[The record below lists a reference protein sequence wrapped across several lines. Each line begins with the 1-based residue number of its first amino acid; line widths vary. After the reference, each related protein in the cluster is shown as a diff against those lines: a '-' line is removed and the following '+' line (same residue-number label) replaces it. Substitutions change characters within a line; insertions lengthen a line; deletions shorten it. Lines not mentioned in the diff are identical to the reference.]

1 MTTLYMVKSNPVVGK
16 EDEYNRWYS
25 DIHLSE
31 VLQIDGFRTA
41 QRFQLHPRQVQ
52 PNPTHTYL
60 AIYQIDSDDVDGTL
74 ANLSKATWMNLSD
87 AIDMTSL
94 EIGIY
99 QAMGDIQS

>member
-1 MTTLYMVKSNPVVGK
+1 MTTLYMVKSNPVAGK
-16 EDEYNRWYS
+16 EDEYNRWYN
-25 DIHLSE
+25 DVHLPE
-31 VLQIDGFRTA
+31 VLQIDGFQTA
-41 QRFQLHPRQVQ
+41 QRFKLHTRQVQ

-60 AIYQIDSDDVDGTL
+60 AIYQIDSNDVDGTL

-87 AIDMTSL
+87 AIDTTSL

>member
-1 MTTLYMVKSNPVVGK
+1 MTTLYMVKSNPAAGK

-25 DIHLSE
+25 DVHLPE
-31 VLQIDGFRTA
+31 VLQIDGFQTA
-41 QRFQLHPRQVQ
+41 QRFKLHPRQVQ

-74 ANLSKATWMNLSD
+74 TNLSKATWMNLSD
-87 AIDMTSL
+87 AIDTTSL

>member
-16 EDEYNRWYS
+16 EDEYNRWYN

-41 QRFQLHPRQVQ
+41 QRFQLHPSQVQ

-94 EIGIY
+94 EIDIY

>member
-16 EDEYNRWYS
+16 EDEYNRWYN

-31 VLQIDGFRTA
+31 VLRIDGFQTA

-52 PNPTHTYL
+52 PNLTHTYL

-99 QAMGDIQS
+99 QAMGDMQS